1 MKEILR
7 QLVSDAGAPIA
18 GRHIAREYLQARI
31 LGAMQAAGA
40 FNTLAFHGG
49 TALRFLYGIPRFSED
64 LDFALEGD
72 RDRYDFRGILKEVE
86 RQLKAETYAVDIRL
100 KQERTVNSAFIRLP
114 GLPYEMGLS
123 PHANEVLA
131 VKIEVDTDPPGGA
144 VLETSLVQRYVL
156 LRLMHHDRASLLAG
170 KLHAVLQ
177 REYVKGRDL
186 YDLTWYLANPDWPEP
201 NLGMLNA
208 ALVQTGWGGDPLAA
222 DTWRAAAWER
232 LARIDWAEA
241 ARDVAPFLMTPGEAA
256 LLTREG
262 MKRLLRVE

>member
-1 MKEILR
+1 MKDYLH
-7 QLVSDAGAPIA
+7 QLIMEAGSPVA

-31 LGAMQAAGA
+31 LGAMQGAGA

-72 RDRYDFRGILKEVE
+72 PDRYDFRGILKEVE

-100 KQERTVNSAFIRLP
+100 REDRTVNSAFIRLP
-114 GLPYEMGLS
+114 GLPHEMGLS
-123 PHANEVLA
+123 PHASEVLA

-144 VLETSLVQRYVL
+144 GLETSLVQRYML
-156 LRLMHHDRASLLAG
+156 LHLMHHDRASLLAG

-208 ALVQTGWGGDPLAA
+208 ALAQTGWGGDPLAA
-222 DTWRAAAWER
+222 YTWREAAWSR
-232 LARIDWAEA
+232 LAGIDWAEA
-241 ARDVAPFLMTPGEAA
+241 VRDVAPFLMTPGEAA